1 MQIYYEDYRLKVVE
15 TDGKYTIYDSKYGWR
30 ASHKNKSKEW
40 TDSFIN
46 QVISKRG
53 KTKKE
58 SKGAVVK

>member
-30 ASHKNKSKEW
+30 VSHKNKNKEW
-40 TDSFIN
+40 TDNFIN
-46 QVISKRG
+46 RAISKRE
-53 KTKKE
+53 KKEE